1 MIFKDILVKAAEIIG
16 DSDIDFTAPEEKT
29 EKLISCGKMIYTE
42 LTEEYVHLKHKE
54 MLPVNDGRIY
64 YSEFT
69 KAVKD
74 VMKIKKDGVI
84 CPFTLY
90 PLFVA
95 VEEEGDV
102 EVSYVYHAEEPA
114 LEEEL
119 DLPPIFTS
127 SVLSV
132 GVASE
137 YFYRSGLIDEAVF
150 YKNRY
155 DNSLLNLTRK
165 RGYVKLRYRRFI

>member
-16 DSDIDFTAPEEKT
+16 DSDIDFDQPEEKT

-42 LTEEYVHLKHKE
+42 LTEEYVHLKHRE
-54 MLPVNDGRIY
+54 NLQVTDGRIY

-69 KAVKD
+69 KPVKD
-74 VMKIKKDGVI
+74 VMKVKKDGVVLS
-84 CPFTLY
+84 FTVY
-90 PLFVA
+90 PIFLA
-95 VEEEGDV
+95 VEAEGEV
-102 EVSYVYHAEEPA
+102 EVSYVYHAEEPT

-119 DLPPIFTS
+119 DLPPTFTS
-127 SVLSV
+127 SVLAV

-137 YFYRSGLIDEAVF
+137 YFYRTGLIDEAVF

-165 RGYVKLRYRRFI
+165 RGYVKLYYRRFI